1 MKGKWDDFIEDMVT
15 DNTPSKSDPKSE
27 NLNEIGKKMEEEV
40 KKAFDS
46 ASGKKEAA
54 PEKKPEPE
62 EEKKPEPEENDD
74 VDDMNDERE
83 EN

>member
-1 MKGKWDDFIEDMVT
+1 MKGKWDDFIEDMVSYIS
-15 DNTPSKSDPKSE
+15 PSKVDPKSE

-46 ASGKKEAA
+46 ASGNKEAA
-54 PEKKPEPE
+54 PEKKPEPDE
-62 EEKKPEPEENDD
+62 DPEENDDD

-83 EN
+83 DN

>member
-1 MKGKWDDFIEDMVT
+1 MKDKWDDFIDDMVK
-15 DNTPSKSDPKSE
+15 DNTPSKADPKAE

-54 PEKKPEPE
+54 PKNPEPKDPE
-62 EEKKPEPEENDD
+62 EEPEENDD

-83 EN
+83 DN

>member
-1 MKGKWDDFIEDMVT
+1 MKGKWDDFIEDMVS
-15 DNTPSKSDPKSE
+15 DNTPSKSDPKAE

-46 ASGKKEAA
+46 AAGKKEAA
-54 PEKKPEPE
+54 PEKPEPE
-62 EEKKPEPEENDD
+62 EEPEENDDD

-83 EN
+83 DN

>member
-1 MKGKWDDFIEDMVT
+1 MKGKWDDFIENMVT

-54 PEKKPEPE
+54 PEKPEPE
-62 EEKKPEPEENDD
+62 EEPEENDDD

-83 EN
+83 DN

>member
-15 DNTPSKSDPKSE
+15 DNTPSKSDPKAE

-46 ASGKKEAA
+46 VSGQKEAA
-54 PEKKPEPE
+54 PEKPEPE
-62 EEKKPEPEENDD
+62 EEPEENDD

-83 EN
+83 DN

>member
-1 MKGKWDDFIEDMVT
+1 MKGKWDDFIEDMVS
-15 DNTPSKSDPKSE
+15 DNTPSKADPKSE

-54 PEKKPEPE
+54 PEKPEPE
-62 EEKKPEPEENDD
+62 EEPEENDND
-74 VDDMNDERE
+74 VDDMNDESE